1 MPSQF
6 STVLATELDLRDDLL
21 GTISDFYKDA
31 HGVRP
36 SLSRYREMT
45 NLQLEAEIQ
54 KLGQEV
60 EAAIEQEHQRDLR
73 AVADF
78 QARIQHTIQS
88 GAGDEATAL
97 RWTIQ
102 PETFYSA
109 QCIDHFLWSQG
120 ILFTDYGRSLATQIQ
135 EILDANQMWSDCE
148 LDEYLTVQ
156 AQYEDAYAGFP
167 DY

>member
-6 STVLATELDLRDDLL
+6 STVLATELSLRDDLL

-36 SLSRYREMT
+36 ALCRYREMT

-54 KLGQEV
+54 KLAQEV
-60 EAAIEQEHQRDLR
+60 EAAIEQDQQRDLR

-78 QARIQHTIQS
+78 QARIQRTVDS
-88 GAGDEATAL
+88 GAGDETTAL
-97 RWTIQ
+97 RWIIQ
-102 PETFYSA
+102 PETFYSS
-109 QCIDHFLWSQG
+109 QCVDGFLYDQG
-120 ILFTDYGRSLATQIQ
+120 ILFTTYGRSLALQII
-135 EILDANQMWSDCE
+135 EILTKHHLWTNPELEEYSD
-148 LDEYLTVQ
+148 VQ
-156 AQYEDAYAGFP
+156 TRYEEAYAGFP

>member
-6 STVLATELDLRDDLL
+6 STVLATELSLRDDLL
-21 GTISDFYKDA
+21 GTISDSYKDA

-45 NLQLEAEIQ
+45 NLQLEAEIE
-54 KLGQEV
+54 KLGHEV
-60 EAAIEQEHQRDLR
+60 EAAIQQEQQRDLR

-78 QARIQHTIQS
+78 QARIQRTVDS
-88 GAGDEATAL
+88 GAGNDVTAL

-135 EILDANQMWSDCE
+135 EILDTNGMWSDCE

-156 AQYEDAYAGFP
+156 ARYEDAYAGSP

>member
-21 GTISDFYKDA
+21 GTISDFYKDV

-36 SLSRYREMT
+36 ALCRYREMT
-45 NLQLEAEIQ
+45 NLQLEAEIE
-54 KLGQEV
+54 KLGHEV
-60 EAAIEQEHQRDLR
+60 EAAIAQDQQRDLR

-78 QARIQHTIQS
+78 QARIQRTVDS
-88 GAGDEATAL
+88 GAGDETTAL

-135 EILDANQMWSDCE
+135 EILDTNGMWSDCE

-156 AQYEDAYAGFP
+156 ARYENAYAGFA

>member
-31 HGVRP
+31 NGVRP
-36 SLSRYREMT
+36 ALCRYREMT
-45 NLQLEAEIQ
+45 NLQLEAEIE
-54 KLGQEV
+54 KLGHEV
-60 EAAIEQEHQRDLR
+60 EAAIAQDQQRDLR

-78 QARIQHTIQS
+78 QARIQRTVDS
-88 GAGDEATAL
+88 GAGDDITAL
-97 RWTIQ
+97 RWPIQ

-156 AQYEDAYAGFP
+156 ARYEDAYAGFA

>member
-36 SLSRYREMT
+36 ALCRYREMT
-45 NLQLEAEIQ
+45 NLQLEAEIE
-54 KLGQEV
+54 KLGHEV
-60 EAAIEQEHQRDLR
+60 EAAIQQDQQRDLR

-78 QARIQHTIQS
+78 QARIQRTVDS
-88 GAGDEATAL
+88 GAGDDITAL

-135 EILDANQMWSDCE
+135 EILDTNGMWSDCE

-156 AQYEDAYAGFP
+156 ARYEDAYAGFA

>member
-1 MPSQF
+1 M
-6 STVLATELDLRDDLL
+6 
-21 GTISDFYKDA
+21 
-31 HGVRP
+31 
-36 SLSRYREMT
+36 
-45 NLQLEAEIQ
+45 
-54 KLGQEV
+54 
-60 EAAIEQEHQRDLR
+60 EQEHQRDLR

-78 QARIQHTIQS
+78 QARIQRTVDS

-102 PETFYSA
+102 PETFYST

>member
-1 MPSQF
+1 MPCQF
-6 STVLATELDLRDDLL
+6 STVLATELSLRDHLL

-36 SLSRYREMT
+36 ALCRYREMT
-45 NLQLEAEIQ
+45 NDQLETEIDR
-54 KLGQEV
+54 LGHEV
-60 EAAIEQEHQRDLR
+60 EAVMEQEHQRDLR

-78 QARIQHTIQS
+78 QARIQRTVDS
-88 GAGDEATAL
+88 GAGDETTAL

-102 PETFYSA
+102 PETFYSL